1 MCYLIRDNAS
11 TGSNQCIPLQNQT
24 LSLNRIQGPYVVEL
38 NLVDFAGNINQN
50 IFQLVHHTNT
60 PIISHNLSSVFA
72 PLEFQTI
79 QYSPDFGAE
88 LTLTWNGLQISNN
101 LGTFSIPS
109 TDGVNTLEVQVI
121 NELGLSTEESIAVSV
136 DSRPPDMTLE
146 STIIAQ
152 KSGTNTIFWF
162 NSTDSNSSLTDVSL
176 VIQSNQISCSVSFTP
191 VSLDYSLTGTLSEIF
206 TGQNCSLLHSTH
218 ALLDILFQTTDG
230 VGNIGHIMTPTNYYG
245 SINDPT
251 FVSTRTHQINN
262 MHNVGPKS
270 SIQCIQPPGSVNPTT
285 TLNWTGQQANIS
297 NLIITNIS
305 SNGVLTCIAM
315 DIFGNTASVTTNIS
329 LDETSPELDIIW
341 PSTSYGNL
349 VKSSGAPFSINF
361 SDYESPI
368 LSVKYCVSNST
379 CSPDLDYLGFV
390 NFNATVGVHYLYVEV
405 ESLLG
410 LVNTNSTMFILD
422 NAAPVQNL
430 TPGQNSTIIGSTIFI
445 GNFHSEIEIIVND
458 DHCLQS
464 TIIATDQGQ
473 TSIPQGTNYI
483 QYLSPYTTFVTISS
497 TDCVGHTVVENFT
510 VYTID
515 SISSSSFS
523 ITPNNSHLGFFDT
536 LNQLTFSRQINLTN
550 TISHPIP
557 LAISCTSITAIISCG
572 DTHIQNRFEATV
584 NSTTNGSISV
594 LYTDAVGN
602 SLYGNFSYFTNNVGP
617 SCNIQNHPSIYG
629 NLLFASS
636 QFHSEFYCEDSNQI
650 SNVAWLSSNGIYY
663 NWYEQNQI
671 WFAPPPPFGAL
682 VAIVAT
688 DNLSNVEM
696 TVLGLQIDDDAPMLT
711 FSQQNS
717 VSFSEGFARS
727 DANFTVNCVD
737 SQQPYCMISV
747 RHYETNGVLLHSEN
761 FTNQGD
767 ITVQSRNGATEI
779 IEIISTDPSGNTKS
793 VTKTLIIDDIS
804 PNYDLN
810 WYNQQSMELIEIPI
824 IPHDGII
831 KVENLYSNDV
841 NNTLSSITILC
852 NNTGNL
858 LLESSLIMSVDLSDI
873 NLQNCQ
879 KIEFSLSI
887 SDHVRN
893 IKTKQIQLYIDYFLP
908 EATIS
913 LDPTCSWYSGIRYD
927 ATPVCELNVI
937 LTDDVLSHL
946 LGNYQIL
953 IQSTS
958 TNQSK
963 TVAFSRSF
971 SGSELIDFNSQEI
984 LISLTGSDLVGNEI
998 SSTPIVASLRTSF
1011 EPILVRG

>member
-1 MCYLIRDNAS
+1 MIFFDISSDIQDVCYLIRDNAS

-162 NSTDSNSSLTDVSL
+162 NSTDSNISLTDVSL

-251 FVSTRTHQINN
+251 FVSTRTHRVNN

-536 LNQLTFSRQINLTN
+536 LNQLTFSRQIN
-550 TISHPIP
+550 
-557 LAISCTSITAIISCG
+557 
-572 DTHIQNRFEATV
+572 R
-584 NSTTNGSISV
+584 
-594 LYTDAVGN
+594 
-602 SLYGNFSYFTNNVGP
+602 
-617 SCNIQNHPSIYG
+617 
-629 NLLFASS
+629 
-636 QFHSEFYCEDSNQI
+636 
-650 SNVAWLSSNGIYY
+650 
-663 NWYEQNQI
+663 
-671 WFAPPPPFGAL
+671 
-682 VAIVAT
+682 
-688 DNLSNVEM
+688 
-696 TVLGLQIDDDAPMLT
+696 
-711 FSQQNS
+711 
-717 VSFSEGFARS
+717 
-727 DANFTVNCVD
+727 
-737 SQQPYCMISV
+737 
-747 RHYETNGVLLHSEN
+747 
-761 FTNQGD
+761 
-767 ITVQSRNGATEI
+767 
-779 IEIISTDPSGNTKS
+779 
-793 VTKTLIIDDIS
+793 
-804 PNYDLN
+804 
-810 WYNQQSMELIEIPI
+810 
-824 IPHDGII
+824 
-831 KVENLYSNDV
+831 
-841 NNTLSSITILC
+841 
-852 NNTGNL
+852 
-858 LLESSLIMSVDLSDI
+858 
-873 NLQNCQ
+873 
-879 KIEFSLSI
+879 
-887 SDHVRN
+887 
-893 IKTKQIQLYIDYFLP
+893 
-908 EATIS
+908 
-913 LDPTCSWYSGIRYD
+913 
-927 ATPVCELNVI
+927 
-937 LTDDVLSHL
+937 
-946 LGNYQIL
+946 
-953 IQSTS
+953 
-958 TNQSK
+958 
-963 TVAFSRSF
+963 
-971 SGSELIDFNSQEI
+971 
-984 LISLTGSDLVGNEI
+984 
-998 SSTPIVASLRTSF
+998 
-1011 EPILVRG
+1011 PILSAILFH